1 MRGSTMAMSG
11 SDDARQYVLRMAKEN
26 DVKFIRL
33 WFTDI
38 LGNLKGFAITDA
50 ELEDA
55 LEVGMAFDGS
65 TVEGFA
71 RQDEADMVAMP
82 DPTTFSVLPWRPRQN
97 AVARMFCDVLRPD
110 GSSFEGDSRLVLKRA
125 LERAA
130 KLGFEFQV
138 GPEMEHFY
146 FKSSSSP
153 EPLDVGGYFDLT
165 SSLDAAAD
173 LRRETVLQLEQMGIP
188 VEYSHHEVAHSQHE
202 IDLRHTDAL
211 TMADAVMTYRQVVKE
226 VAESHGVFASFMPKP
241 MQAQNGSGMHVHMS
255 LSQGEENAFY
265 DADKPFKLSKIAQS
279 FIAGLL
285 RHAPEI
291 ACVTN
296 QWVNSYKRLVPGYEA
311 PAYTTWAGVNR
322 SDLIRVPSY
331 RPGREA
337 SVRIEFRQPDPACN
351 PYLTFAAILTAGL
364 TGIEQD
370 YPHVAST
377 ETDAALMTDDEREAQ
392 GIKPL
397 PRSLDEALALA
408 ENSDVLREALG
419 EHTFLSLLQNKRIEI
434 ARFQAAITDFELAR
448 YFPNL

>member
-1 MRGSTMAMSG
+1 MAMSG
-11 SDDARQYVLRMAKEN
+11 NEEARQYVLRMAKEN

-50 ELEDA
+50 ELADA

-71 RQDEADMVAMP
+71 RHDEADMVAMP

-110 GSSFEGDSRLVLKRA
+110 GSSFEGDSRQVLKNA
-125 LERAA
+125 LDRAA
-130 KLGFEFQV
+130 KLGFAFQV

-146 FKSSSSP
+146 FKSSASP
-153 EPLDVGGYFDLT
+153 EPLDVGGYFDMT
-165 SSLDAAAD
+165 SSLDAGAD
-173 LRRETVLQLEQMGIP
+173 LRRETVLLLEQMGIP

-226 VAESHGVFASFMPKP
+226 VAETHGVFASFMPKP
-241 MQAQNGSGMHVHMS
+241 MQDQNGSGMHVHMS
-255 LSQGEENAFY
+255 LSKGEENAFY
-265 DADKPFKLSKIAQS
+265 NADAPFKLSNTAQH

-296 QWVNSYKRLVPGYEA
+296 QWVNSYKRLVPGFEA
-311 PAYTTWAGVNR
+311 PAYTSWAGVNR

-364 TGIEQD
+364 AGIENN
-370 YPHVAST
+370 YEPVAPSD
-377 ETDAALMTDDEREAQ
+377 TDVARMTDEERASR
-392 GIKPL
+392 GIKAL
-397 PRSLDEALALA
+397 PTSLNEALALA
-408 ENSDVLREALG
+408 EQSEVLREALG
-419 EHTFLSLLQNKRIEI
+419 EHIYLSLLENKRIEVD
-434 ARFQAAITDFELAR
+434 RFQAAVTDFELSR

>member
-1 MRGSTMAMSG
+1 MSTTG
-11 SDDARQYVLRMAKEN
+11 GDDARQYVLRTAKEN

-50 ELEDA
+50 ELETA
-55 LEVGMAFDGS
+55 LEDGMAVDGS

-71 RQDEADMVAMP
+71 RHDEADMVAMP

-110 GSSFEGDSRLVLKRA
+110 GWPFEGDSRFVLKLA
-125 LERAA
+125 LERAGA
-130 KLGFEFQV
+130 LGFTFQV

-146 FKSSSSP
+146 FKNSERP

-165 SSLDAAAD
+165 TPLDGAAD
-173 LRRETVLQLEQMGIP
+173 LRRESVLYLEEMGIP

-211 TMADAVMTYRQVVKE
+211 TMADTVMTYRQVVKE
-226 VAESHGVFASFMPKP
+226 VATSHGVFASFMPKP
-241 MQAQNGSGMHVHMS
+241 LEGQNGSGMHVHMS
-255 LSQGEENAFY
+255 LSRGEENAFY
-265 DADKPFKLSKIAQS
+265 DADDEFKLSETAKQ

-291 ACVTN
+291 TCVTN
-296 QWVNSYKRLVPGYEA
+296 QWVNSYKRLVPGFEA
-311 PAYTTWAGVNR
+311 PVYASWAGVNR
-322 SDLIRVPSY
+322 SDLIRVPAF

-351 PYLTFAAILTAGL
+351 PYLAFAAILTAGL
-364 TGIEQD
+364 AGVEGA
-370 YPHVAST
+370 YPAVPPS
-377 ETDAALMTDDEREAQ
+377 DSDVALMTNEERAER
-392 GIKPL
+392 GIASL
-397 PRSLDEALALA
+397 PQSLDEALAIG
-408 ENSDVLREALG
+408 ERSEVLRAALG
-419 EHTFLSLLQNKRIEI
+419 EHTYLSLLENKRIEVE
-434 ARFQAAITDFELAR
+434 RFRVAVTDYEIAR
-448 YFPNL
+448 YFPTL